1 MIVLDSNVLSE
12 LMRSSPDGRV
22 ADWVLR
28 VPGPELWTTAIS
40 VAEVDYGCA
49 RLRAGRRRDDLRAV
63 ADALFARFSDRIAA
77 FDADAAVRYG
87 SVVASR
93 EERGRPISMADA
105 QIAAVCQARD
115 AVLATRNVADFE
127 GTGIEIVN
135 PWSA

>member
-1 MIVLDSNVLSE
+1 MIVLDSSVLSE

-49 RLRAGRRRDDLRAV
+49 RLPAGRRRDDLRAV

-93 EERGRPISMADA
+93 EERSRPISMADA